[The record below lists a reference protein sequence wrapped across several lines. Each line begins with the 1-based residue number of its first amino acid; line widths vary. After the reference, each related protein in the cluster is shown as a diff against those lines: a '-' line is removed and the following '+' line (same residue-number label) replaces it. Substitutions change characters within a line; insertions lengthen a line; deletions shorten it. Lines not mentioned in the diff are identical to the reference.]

1 MYYLALIEGRG
12 EGCDY
17 TIGCNVTWRFLDKA
31 NNFEEAEKEVKKIWI
46 NDDRIKSIEVI
57 EYDASLS
64 YNNYDKL
71 FAKEIEEGRKQKEA
85 EELAAKEAEFER
97 LKKEL
102 GK

>member
-17 TIGCNVTWRFLDKA
+17 TIGCNATWQFLDA
-31 NNFEEAEKEVKKIWI
+31 NNFEEAEDEVKEIWRH
-46 NDDRIKSIEVI
+46 DKDRIESIEVI
-57 EYDASLS
+57 EYNASLT
-64 YNNYDKL
+64 YGDYDKL
-71 FAKEIEEGRKQKEA
+71 FAKEIEEERNKKEA
-85 EELAAKEAEFER
+85 EILAAKEVEFER